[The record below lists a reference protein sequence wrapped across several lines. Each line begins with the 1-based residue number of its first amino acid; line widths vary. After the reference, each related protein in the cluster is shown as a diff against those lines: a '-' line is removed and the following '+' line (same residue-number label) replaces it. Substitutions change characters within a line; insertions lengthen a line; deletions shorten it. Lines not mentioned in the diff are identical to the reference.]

1 VSPNARKTIFYYF
14 SIAITSTE
22 NFREFQP
29 IVDSC
34 GWQNSE
40 VKCPFYRHRRLGEV
54 VNEIW
59 LS

>member
-1 VSPNARKTIFYYF
+1 MSPNARKTIFYYF
-14 SIAITSTE
+14 SIAITFAE
-22 NFREFQP
+22 NFRESQL
-29 IVDSC
+29 VDSC
-34 GWQNSE
+34 GWHNSE